1 MVCLLTIHGIGFQ
14 QPPRPPGLPGYAD
27 ALHSRLR
34 LELDSLLGDDPERKG
49 TDHGPVYVA
58 SEVDGDVERG
68 LDRIARK
75 LPDGTFDW
83 SERPLAPPG
92 SQVAHVAVVYAGLL
106 STRPHLGVGLR
117 ALLVALVRHRR
128 YASIPILWRLYQQDR
143 AAILPVS
150 AAATPETHVRRDID
164 RKTVLRR
171 RRPAWEQEPEAKT
184 ADTLVQLEDDVAMYV
199 FNNRLHDKV
208 QDFVTSV
215 MQRLLA
221 RDDVARVV
229 INAHSQGTVVS
240 FDMLQPMGTQQLD
253 RVGAFVTAGSPL
265 RKYVDFFSI
274 GRDLAGAG
282 EVPWL
287 NFWDPLD
294 PVADPLAPPVE
305 WRPLTDA
312 SVHPGQFGLFRRR
325 RGGGFV
331 ALAHL
336 LDSKV
341 DNVANGAGGGLQAH
355 EYWGNQK
362 QFVHE
367 LAKVLRGLVRAP

>member
-14 QPPRPPGLPGYAD
+14 QPPRPPELPGYAD
-27 ALHSRLR
+27 ALHAKLR
-34 LELDSLLGDDPERKG
+34 LELDELLGDDPERNG
-49 TDHGPVYVA
+49 DDRGPVYVA

-68 LDRIARK
+68 LDRIAK
-75 LPDGTFDW
+75 TLPDGALDW

-92 SQVAHVAVVYAGLL
+92 SRVAHVAVVYAGLE

-117 ALLVALVRHRR
+117 ALLVALVRHHR

-143 AAILPVS
+143 RAILPVS
-150 AAATPETHVRRDID
+150 TSATPETHVRRDLD
-164 RKTVLRR
+164 RRTVLRR
-171 RRPAWEQEPEAKT
+171 RRKDWDQQPEART
-184 ADTLVQLEDDVAMYV
+184 MDTLVQLEDDVAMYV
-199 FNNRLHDKV
+199 FNNRLHDRV
-208 QDFVTSV
+208 QDFVTNV
-215 MQRLLA
+215 VQRLLA
-221 RDDVARVV
+221 RDDVARLV

-240 FDMLQPMGTQQLD
+240 FDMLQPMGTHQLD
-253 RVGAFVTAGSPL
+253 RIGAFVTAGSPL
-265 RKYVDFFSI
+265 RKYVDLFGI

-312 SVHPGQFGLFRRR
+312 TVHPGQFGLFRRR

-331 ALAHL
+331 ALAHV
-336 LDSKV
+336 LDSRV
-341 DNVANGAGGGLQAH
+341 DNTSNSAGGGIQAH
-355 EYWGNQK
+355 DYWDNQK

-367 LAKVLRGLVRAP
+367 LGKVLRGLI